1 MILVLIIQQRIV
13 NIFIKGYKNGP
24 RTTDQLRPLDET
36 DIIVKTGESFEV
48 AFTSTK
54 DINIEKDSYF
64 KTPGGTQLYLKVI
77 YLFDSS

>member
-1 MILVLIIQQRIV
+1 MNLVYESFLIAFV
-13 NIFIKGYKNGP
+13 VGTLG
-24 RTTDQLRPLDET
+24 DDLRPLDET

-77 YLFDSS
+77 